1 MKKFRF
7 RLQKVMEYKEEIEKQ
22 RKLELSKAKQRVYD
36 EEEKLKRLQRRDS
49 VCRKQIQ
56 EKGTAERID
65 PREMNLYY
73 QYLKVLHVQMKHQ
86 NGCILEAK
94 EVMEEKR
101 KILLEATKERK
112 ILEKLKEKKHVE
124 YNLDIARRERFVL
137 DDVTSTA
144 FARRRIEQ

>member
-7 RLQKVMEYKEEIEKQ
+7 RLQKVMEYKEEIEKR
-22 RKLELSKAKQRVYD
+22 RKLELSKAKKRVYD
-36 EEEKLKRLQRRDS
+36 EEEKLKQLQHRDNTY
-49 VCRKQIQ
+49 RKQIQ

-65 PREMNLYY
+65 PREMDLYY
-73 QYLKVLHVQMKHQ
+73 QYLKVLEAQMKHQ

-101 KILLEATKERK
+101 KILLGATKERK

-124 YNLDIARRERFVL
+124 YNSDMTRRERFVL
-137 DDVTSTA
+137 DDLTSTA
-144 FARRRIEQ
+144 FARKRIEQ

>member
-22 RKLELSKAKQRVYD
+22 RKLDLSKAKQRLYD
-36 EEEKLKRLQRRDS
+36 EEEKLKRLQYQDS
-49 VCRKQIQ
+49 AYRKQIQ
-56 EKGTAERID
+56 EKGKAERID
-65 PREMNLYY
+65 PREMDLYY
-73 QYLKVLHVQMKHQ
+73 QYLKALHVQMKHQ
-86 NGCILEAK
+86 NGCIIEAK

-124 YNLDIARRERFVL
+124 YNSDTARRERFVL